1 MGVRPLHK
9 QATELRLLGV
19 YEVAEKLRV
28 SRQRVHQLA
37 SSADFPLPVARLRA
51 GAVWLGKEIES
62 WQGKVRQTSG
72 GAQVPQVPPR
82 DHERPQDDPW
92 DADAV
97 RYLMRVAGG
106 NQWSRSALMECLRE
120 QPGRLKRQPELV
132 DQAIC
137 HANNHGVERR
147 PDAGGTTL
155 HFFRSDP
162 DAPRYYPHSAA
173 DRRGLLSG

>member
-1 MGVRPLHK
+1 MRPLHK
-9 QATELRLLGV
+9 QASELRLLGMS
-19 YEVAEKLRV
+19 EVAEKLRV

-37 SSADFPLPVARLRA
+37 SSEDFPLPVARLKA
-51 GAVWLGKEIES
+51 GAVWLGNEIES
-62 WQGKVRQTSG
+62 WQYKVRKTSD
-72 GAQVPQVPPR
+72 GAQGSQVPPR
-82 DHERPQDDPW
+82 DPERPQDDPW

-132 DQAIC
+132 DQAIA
-137 HANNHGVERR
+137 HAAKHGVERR
-147 PDAGGTTL
+147 PDAGGTTI
-155 HFFRSDP
+155 HFFRTDA
-162 DAPRYYPHSAA
+162 DAPRYYPRSAA